1 MPPPAA
7 VPPRPAH
14 GALRCDDPTTGTA
27 LVFADADHPAR
38 SVVVA
43 RTLDGVVPALERVQ
57 AAVAAGSWAVGFVA
71 YEAAPALDPA
81 LVTRDPDPRV
91 PLVWFALTGAP
102 RTAPVVPPA
111 SGPRGWTAGAW
122 TADTDGAQHAA
133 SVTGV
138 RERIARGETYQVNL
152 TLRMSAPFDGDAG
165 ALYTDL
171 VHGQRGAHSAL
182 LELDGG
188 TAVVSAS
195 PEAFFTVEAGDADGG
210 GSRVVTRPMK
220 GTAPRGRSAAED
232 AEALRRLAD
241 SAKERAE
248 NVMIVDL
255 LRNDL
260 HRVCAP
266 GSVEVTELLAAQ
278 TYPTVH
284 QVVSTV
290 QGRLRPG
297 TTTLDLFRALFP
309 CGSVTGAPKAST
321 MRAVAEL
328 ERSPR
333 GVYCGAVGWLAPP
346 GEPVTARFSVAI
358 RTAVVTTDDSADDS
372 GDDSGGRGARTVEYG
387 TGSGVTWDS
396 RAGAEHR
403 EVLAKAAVLG
413 RRAEPFGLL
422 ETMAHVPGD
431 HPGAGLRDVERH
443 LARLAASAAFCH
455 LRLDPAEARE
465 ALERA
470 VEAAGGAALR
480 VRLALTPAGD
490 LSVTTAPLP
499 AAASPSSPVV
509 LAVDLTPRVRSTDWW
524 PRHKTTRR
532 EWIDALRAQHRVGVP
547 GGPGEVVWTNER
559 GELCE
564 ASTANLAVRLDG
576 RWWTPPVECGLLPGV
591 LRGRLLEAGELDL
604 RVLHAADLR
613 RADGLAVLSS
623 LRGWRPAVLPR
634 VQG

>member
-1 MPPPAA
+1 M
-7 VPPRPAH
+7 
-14 GALRCDDPTTGTA
+14 
-27 LVFADADHPAR
+27 
-38 SVVVA
+38 
-43 RTLDGVVPALERVQ
+43 
-57 AAVAAGSWAVGFVA
+57 
-71 YEAAPALDPA
+71 
-81 LVTRDPDPRV
+81 
-91 PLVWFALTGAP
+91 
-102 RTAPVVPPA
+102 
-111 SGPRGWTAGAW
+111 
-122 TADTDGAQHAA
+122 
-133 SVTGV
+133 
-138 RERIARGETYQVNL
+138 
-152 TLRMSAPFDGDAG
+152 
-165 ALYTDL
+165 
-171 VHGQRGAHSAL
+171 
-182 LELDGG
+182 LELAGG

-195 PEAFFTVEAGDADGG
+195 PEAFFAVHHDAGGAP
-210 GSRVVTRPMK
+210 RLVTRPMK

-232 AEALRRLAD
+232 AEALRRLAG

-290 QGRLRPG
+290 EGRLRPG
-297 TTTLDLFRALFP
+297 TSTLEVFRALFP

-358 RTAVVTTDDSADDS
+358 RTAVVTTGTGAGGRADSSADS
-372 GDDSGGRGARTVEYG
+372 SAGGIAGRTARTVEYG
-387 TGSGVTWDS
+387 TGSGVTWGS

-422 ETMAHVPGD
+422 ETLAHVPGD

-443 LARLAASAAFCH
+443 LARMAASAAFCH
-455 LRLDPAEARE
+455 LRFDPAEARD
-465 ALERA
+465 ALGGA
-470 VEAAGGAALR
+470 VRAAGGGALR
-480 VRLALTPAGD
+480 VRLELTPAGEV
-490 LSVTTAPLP
+490 SVTTAPLP
-499 AAASPSSPVV
+499 ASGPSSSPVL
-509 LAVDLTPRVRSTDWW
+509 LAVEATPRVRSADWW

-532 EWIDALRAQHRVGVP
+532 GWIDALRAEHRVGEP

-591 LRGRLLEAGELDL
+591 LRGRLLDSGELEL
-604 RVLHAADLR
+604 RVLHADDLR

-623 LRGWRPAVLPR
+623 LRGWRSAALA
-634 VQG
+634 

>member
-1 MPPPAA
+1 VPPPAA
-7 VPPRPAH
+7 VPPSPAH
-14 GALRCDDPTTGTA
+14 GALRCDDLAAGTA
-27 LVFADADHPAR
+27 VLFADAARPAR
-38 SVVVA
+38 SVVEA
-43 RTLDGVVPALERVQ
+43 RALDDVVPALERVQ

-81 LVTRDPDPRV
+81 LVTRAPDPRV

-111 SGPRGWTAGAW
+111 SGPRGWAAGAW
-122 TADTDGAQHAA
+122 TADTDEAQHAA
-133 SVTGV
+133 AVTGV

-152 TLRMSAPFDGDAG
+152 TLRLSAPFDGDAG
-165 ALYTDL
+165 ALYADL

-195 PEAFFTVEAGDADGG
+195 PEAFFTVVAGDGAEG

-232 AEALRRLAD
+232 AEALRRLAG

-248 NVMIVDL
+248 NIMIVDL

-260 HRVCAP
+260 HRVCVP

-290 QGRLRPG
+290 EGRVRPG
-297 TTTLDLFRALFP
+297 TSTLDLFRALFP

-333 GVYCGAVGWLAPP
+333 GVYCGAAGWLAPP

-358 RTAVVTTDDSADDS
+358 RTAVVTTG
-372 GDDSGGRGARTVEYG
+372 GDGERGARTVEYG
-387 TGSGVTWDS
+387 TGSGVTWGS
-396 RAGAEHR
+396 RAGSEHR

-413 RRAEPFGLL
+413 RRAEPSGLL
-422 ETMAHVPGD
+422 ETLAHVPGG

-443 LARLAASAAFCH
+443 LARLTASAAFCR
-455 LRLDPAEARE
+455 LRVDPAEARE

-470 VEAAGGAALR
+470 VAAAGGGALR
-480 VRLALTPAGD
+480 VRLELSPAGEV
-490 LSVTTAPLP
+490 SVTTAPLP
-499 AAASPSSPVV
+499 AGAPPTSPVV
-509 LAVDLTPRVRSTDWW
+509 LAVDATPRVRSTDWW

-532 EWIDALRAQHRVGVP
+532 GWIDELRAEHRVGEP

-559 GELCE
+559 GEVCE

-591 LRGRLLEAGELDL
+591 LRGRMLDAGELEL

-623 LRGWRPAVLPR
+623 LRGWRPAVLAR
-634 VQG
+634 GRRG

>member
-1 MPPPAA
+1 MPPTAA
-7 VPPRPAH
+7 APQPRH
-14 GALRCDDPTTGTA
+14 GALRCDDASTGTA
-27 LVFADADHPAR
+27 LLFADAARPAQ
-38 SVVVA
+38 SVVEA
-43 RTLDGVVPALERVQ
+43 TALDDVVPALERVQ

-71 YEAAPALDPA
+71 YEAASALDPA
-81 LVTRDPDPRV
+81 LVTREPDPRV
-91 PLVWFALTGAP
+91 PLVWFALTDAP
-102 RTAPVVPPA
+102 RAVPVVAPA
-111 SGPRGWTAGAW
+111 TGSRGWTAGAW
-122 TADTDGAQHAA
+122 TADTDEAQHAA
-133 SVTGV
+133 AVAGV

-152 TLRMSAPFDGDAG
+152 TLRMSAPFEGDAA
-165 ALYTDL
+165 ALYADL

-188 TAVVSAS
+188 AAVVSAS
-195 PEAFFTVEAGDADGG
+195 PEAFFSVHRDDSTGAG

-232 AEALRRLAD
+232 AEALRRLAG

-260 HRVCAP
+260 HRVCEP
-266 GSVEVTELLAAQ
+266 GSVAVTELLAAQ

-290 QGRLRPG
+290 EGRLRPG
-297 TTTLDLFRALFP
+297 TSTVGLFRALFP

-333 GVYCGAVGWLAPP
+333 GAYCGAVGWLAPP

-358 RTAVVTTDDSADDS
+358 RTAVVTPAA
-372 GDDSGGRGARTVEYG
+372 GGTNEGRTVEYG

-403 EVLAKAAVLG
+403 EALAKAAVLG

-422 ETMAHVPGD
+422 ETLAHVPGA

-455 LRLDPAEARE
+455 LRFDPSDARAALD
-465 ALERA
+465 RA
-470 VEAAGGAALR
+470 VRAAGGGALR
-480 VRLALTPAGD
+480 VRLELRPDGA

-499 AAASPSSPVV
+499 GTGAPSSSPVV
-509 LAVDLTPRVRSTDWW
+509 LAVDATPRVRSTDWW

-532 EWIDALRAQHRVGVP
+532 GWIDALRDEHRVGEP
-547 GGPGEVVWTNER
+547 GGPGEVVWLNER
-559 GELCE
+559 GEVCE
-564 ASTANLAVRLDG
+564 ASTANVAVRLDG

-591 LRGRLLEAGELDL
+591 LRGRLLEAGELEL
-604 RVLHAADLR
+604 RVLHADDLL

-623 LRGWRPAVLPR
+623 LRGWRRVVL
-634 VQG
+634 G